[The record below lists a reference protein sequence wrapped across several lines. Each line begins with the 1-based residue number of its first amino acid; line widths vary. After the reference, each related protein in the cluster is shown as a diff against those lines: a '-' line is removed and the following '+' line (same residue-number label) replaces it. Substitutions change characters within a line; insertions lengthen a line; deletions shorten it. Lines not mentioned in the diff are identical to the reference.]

1 MERKLELIRQLKII
15 CLCVFMGT
23 IFWLLNTVGALENDH
38 IIMSVFI
45 IKTGISALFIS
56 LSGICMSELQKIE
69 DILLRRK
76 AISHTHND
84 NPTEFDYT
92 KFV

>member
-15 CLCVFMGT
+15 CLCV
-23 IFWLLNTVGALENDH
+23 
-38 IIMSVFI
+38 
-45 IKTGISALFIS
+45 FIS